1 MENELTAKATV
12 PGQQRPSAE
21 LPAGFLDMVD
31 DLKSIVRGAHV
42 RAQLKVNTEML
53 RMYWQIGRT
62 ILERQRGEKWGT
74 KVIERIATELRTEF
88 PQQRGFS
95 TRNLQ
100 YMQQMARTWPDSIA
114 QQAVAQLPWGHI
126 VLLMGKCPTRFEL
139 DFYAQHAV
147 HHGWSRAD
155 LESVIHR
162 QLHLSE
168 GAAANNFDVSLP
180 GKSDAVRQILKDPYR
195 LDFTELT
202 ARPAERDLEDAL
214 VDNLVRFLTE
224 LGVGFAFVGR
234 QYPIVVGDSEYR
246 IDLLFYHC
254 KLHCYV
260 VLELKTRKARAE
272 HFGQLGF
279 YVSVVDDLVRDKE
292 RDEPTLGILIAESRD
307 RAMVEYALRG
317 YNTPLAVSTYA
328 GLPEGVRQLLPSA
341 EDLSRI
347 ADGVLNAPAPSDAQP
362 DTASDTHPDSPSGT
376 QPDTVPDADAGAPS
390 RST

>member
-1 MENELTAKATV
+1 M
-12 PGQQRPSAE
+12 
-21 LPAGFLDMVD
+21 
-31 DLKSIVRGAHV
+31 AH
-42 RAQLKVNTEML
+42 
-53 RMYWQIGRT
+53 ISGRT
-62 ILERQRGEKWGT
+62 ILERQRGERWGT

-95 TRNLQ
+95 RSNLH
-100 YMQQMARTWPDSIA
+100 YMQQMARIWPDSIV
-114 QQAVAQLPWGHI
+114 QQPVGQLPWGHV
-126 VLLMGKCPTRFEL
+126 VLIMGKCATRFER

-147 HHGWSRAD
+147 HHGWSRTH

-162 QLHLSE
+162 QLHLAE

-202 ARPAERDLEDAL
+202 GRPAERDLEDAH

-279 YVSVVDDLVRDKE
+279 YVSVVDDLARDKE

-317 YNTPLAVSTYA
+317 YNSPLAVSTYA
-328 GLPEGVRQLLPSA
+328 GLPEGVRELLPST

-347 ADGVLNAPAPSDAQP
+347 ADHVLNTTPPSEDA
-362 DTASDTHPDSPSGT
+362 
-376 QPDTVPDADAGAPS
+376 
-390 RST
+390 